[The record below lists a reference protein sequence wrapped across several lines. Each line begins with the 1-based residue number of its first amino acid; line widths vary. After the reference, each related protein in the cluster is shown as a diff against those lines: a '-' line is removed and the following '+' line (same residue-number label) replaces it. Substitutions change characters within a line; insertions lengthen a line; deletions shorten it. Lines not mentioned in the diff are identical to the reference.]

1 MTTHAM
7 TTHSFSFFPGRR
19 PVAIIAVLGL
29 IIVLFPQAHTE
40 ALMTAQSAKIVGW
53 DSVAEDEFGAAVG
66 LSGSVAVVGA
76 PGDND
81 VGANSGSVYVFERNR
96 KGANIWGDTR
106 KLVAND
112 ATAGATFGAA
122 VAISGD
128 TVVVGAPLSAKAGA
142 EAGAA
147 YVFVRSQTDAES
159 WNQVASLRVENIA
172 IGGRLGST
180 VAISGDTVVVGAPLA
195 GGGEVYIFERNRGGA
210 DAWGQVALLRARGI
224 DRFGSALAISGD
236 TIAVGAPLANDG
248 VVYVFERNQGGPD
261 RWGVVAT
268 VRAAAGKEGDRFGN
282 AVGLDKDILVVGAPE
297 SDAIASA
304 AGAAYVFYRNQGG
317 ADRWG
322 QVAVLAIGTLGAD
335 DKLGS
340 AVSVSGDVAIVGAR
354 LDDTFGVNA
363 GATYIFERNQGGAD
377 RWGAVAKFSGDD
389 TRSGDRFGEALVLQ
403 GNTLLV
409 GVRADSDVGVNS
421 GAAYAFLR
429 SGNAWI
435 QRAKLTADDAA
446 SNDSFG
452 QAVAISGAT
461 VAIGAYQDD
470 DRGGD
475 SGSVYVL
482 RRNLRGVDRWG
493 LEAKV
498 IAGDGASGDQFG
510 QVVALDG
517 DTLVVGAAF
526 ADVAGADAGSAYV
539 FNRNRGGADNWGLVA
554 KLIAGDASAGDFF
567 GSSVAVSGDTVLV
580 GAFADDD
587 VGSASGSAYI
597 FERNRG
603 GADNWGQVAKLT
615 AADAE
620 ATDQFGFSVALSGDT
635 AVVGAQ
641 FESSAG
647 NYGGAAYVF
656 ERNQGGADAW
666 GQTAKLGANDGRA
679 NDQFGFAV
687 AMAEETILV
696 GAPGKDDVGANT
708 GAAYIFVPNRGSAIP
723 WIQAAKLSHADA
735 DMGDRF
741 GESVAI
747 SGETALVGAGRNSDA
762 AEETGSAYVFS
773 RNQGGTD
780 NWGQLIKLIAAD
792 IAGGDQF
799 GVSVAIDGNFAI
811 IGSPFEDGAASATGA
826 GYIFQLQF

>member
-1 MTTHAM
+1 M
-7 TTHSFSFFPGRR
+7 TTHSFPFFPGIR
-19 PVAIIAVLGL
+19 PAALIAILGL
-29 IIVLFPQAHTE
+29 IILLFPQAHTE

-81 VGANSGSVYVFERNR
+81 VGSNSGSVYLFERNR
-96 KGANIWGDTR
+96 KGANIWGDSR
-106 KLVAND
+106 KLVANN
-112 ATAGATFGAA
+112 ATAGAAFGAA

-128 TVVVGAPLSAKAGA
+128 TLVVGAPLAAEAGT

-147 YVFVRSQTDAES
+147 YVFVRSQTDAER
-159 WNQVASLRVENIA
+159 WDQVADLRIENVA
-172 IGGRLGST
+172 IGGRLGSA

-195 GGGEVYIFERNRGGA
+195 GGGEVYIFERNQGGA

-236 TIAVGAPLANDG
+236 TVAVGAPLANDG
-248 VVYVFERNQGGPD
+248 VVYVFERNQGGAD
-261 RWGVVAT
+261 RWGVMAA
-268 VRAAAGKEGDRFGN
+268 VRATAGKEGDRFGD
-282 AVGLDKDILVVGAPE
+282 AVALAKNTLVVGAPE
-297 SDAIASA
+297 SDAFGVD
-304 AGAAYVFYRNQGG
+304 AGVAYVFYRNRGG

-322 QVAVLAIGTLGAD
+322 QAAVLGVAELDAD
-335 DKLGS
+335 DRLGS
-340 AVSVSGDVAIVGAR
+340 AVSVSGDVIVVGAR
-354 LDDTFGVNA
+354 FDDTFGVNA
-363 GATYIFERNQGGAD
+363 GAAYIFERNQGGAD
-377 RWGAVAKFSGDD
+377 RWGAVTKFGGDD
-389 TRSGDRFGEALVLQ
+389 TRSGDRFGEALVLD

-409 GVRADSDVGVNS
+409 GVPADSDVGINS

-429 SGNAWI
+429 SGNTWI
-435 QRAKLTADDAA
+435 QRAKLTAVDAA
-446 SNDSFG
+446 SNDLFG
-452 QAVAISGAT
+452 QAVAISGDT

-475 SGSVYVL
+475 SGSVYLL
-482 RRNLRGVDRWG
+482 RRNLKGSDQWGVA
-493 LEAKV
+493 AK
-498 IAGDGASGDQFG
+498 ITADDGASGDQFG
-510 QVVALDG
+510 QMVALDG

-526 ADVAGADAGSAYV
+526 DDVAGADAGSVYV
-539 FNRNRGGADNWGLVA
+539 FYRNRGGPDNWGLVA
-554 KLIAGDASAGDFF
+554 KLTAENASAGDFF
-567 GSSVAVSGDTVLV
+567 GSAVAVSGDRILI

-587 VGSASGSAYI
+587 VGSASGAAYL

-615 AADAE
+615 ATDAE

-635 AVVGAQ
+635 AVVGAH

-666 GQTAKLGANDGRA
+666 GQTAKLGARDGRA

-687 AMAEETILV
+687 AIGGKTILV
-696 GAPGKDDVGANT
+696 GAPGKDDVGASA
-708 GAAYIFVPNRGSAIP
+708 GAAYVFVPDRGAAVR
-723 WIQAAKLSHADA
+723 WRQAAKLGPADA
-735 DMGDRF
+735 DAGDRF
-741 GESVAI
+741 GESVAL
-747 SGETALVGAGRNSDA
+747 SGETALVGARRNSDA
-762 AEETGSAYVFS
+762 GEETGSAYVFG

-780 NWGQLIKLIAAD
+780 NWGQLVKLIAAD

-799 GVSVAIDGNFAI
+799 GVSVAIDGNFALV
-811 IGSPFEDGAASATGA
+811 GSPFEDGVTSATGA
-826 GYIFQLQF
+826 AYIFQLQL